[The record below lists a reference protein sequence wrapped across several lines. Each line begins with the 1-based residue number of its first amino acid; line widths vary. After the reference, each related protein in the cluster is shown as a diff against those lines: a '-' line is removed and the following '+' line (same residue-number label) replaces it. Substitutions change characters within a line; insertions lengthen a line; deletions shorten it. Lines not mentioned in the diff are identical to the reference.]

1 MPRLKAAMLG
11 VGIVLASLAAGAS
24 RAEDYPSRP
33 IRVVVGFGPGAVAD
47 VILRVM
53 AARMSQSLGQQLV
66 VENRPGAGSSLGAE
80 YVSRAP
86 KDGYTLLMC
95 TVAQTI
101 NPAMNNLSFDFGK
114 DFAPIALVANAPQM
128 LVAHPSLPAN
138 SIRELIALAKSQPDG
153 VQYASSGAGTMSHL
167 SGVLLNS
174 AAGIKLQQIP
184 YPGSAQS
191 MTDVL
196 AGRVPLMFGPAA
208 TVWANVQ
215 AGKLKALAVTQPKR
229 AAIAPDVPTMI
240 EAGVPGYS
248 AGIWMGLLA
257 PAGTPPEIV
266 DKLSRAANEAL
277 KSKEVLSLME
287 TQGVDPLGGTP
298 AEFARFIDD
307 ELKKWDGVV
316 KAAGIKPL
324 DKSDRAGIRH
334 ERIGIGAADRG
345 RRGDGCVSATTAACG
360 AGDFPTRPIRLMVGF
375 PAGSVADIS
384 ARVLANRM
392 SQILGQQVVVENK
405 PGAASSIAADFVA
418 HAPKDGYTMF
428 QAGLR
433 EHHQCGDQSEAA
445 VRHRQGFRADRAGQ
459 RGHGHP
465 GGALRR
471 SASTACKELIALA
484 KSKPGEIDLRLDR
497 RRHAPHSGRRVAAC
511 SDRDSSSC
519 TCPIRAARRR
529 RPTCSPAASR

>member
-1 MPRLKAAMLG
+1 MPWRPRAA
-11 VGIVLASLAAGAS
+11 
-24 RAEDYPSRP
+24 RAEDYPARP

-53 AARMSQSLGQQLV
+53 AARMSQTLGQQLV

-138 SIRELIALAKSQPDG
+138 NVRELIALAKSQPDG

-208 TVWANVQ
+208 TVWTNVQ

-229 AAIAPDVPTMI
+229 AAIAPDVPTMV

-287 TQGVDPLGGTP
+287 KQGVDPLGGTP

-307 ELKKWDGVV
+307 ELKKWAERRAS
-316 KAAGIKPL
+316 AAGIKATIERQREEFDHARIETARL
-324 DKSDRAGIRH
+324 VGRGAVLARHGLRRRARQSDYPNKP
-334 ERIGIGAADRG
+334 
-345 RRGDGCVSATTAACG
+345 V
-360 AGDFPTRPIRLMVGF
+360 RLMVGF
-375 PAGSVADIS
+375 TAGSSADITRARARQPHEPDARPAGRGREPGR
-384 ARVLANRM
+384 ARAPT
-392 SQILGQQVVVENK
+392 S
-405 PGAASSIAADFVA
+405 PPSS
-418 HAPKDGYTMF
+418 
-428 QAGLR
+428 
-433 EHHQCGDQSEAA
+433 S
-445 VRHRQGFRADRAGQ
+445 RA
-459 RGHGHP
+459 
-465 GGALRR
+465 
-471 SASTACKELIALA
+471 
-484 KSKPGEIDLRLDR
+484 R
-497 RRHAPHSGRRVAAC
+497 RRTATRC
-511 SDRDSSSC
+511 SW
-519 TCPIRAARRR
+519 RR
-529 RPTCSPAASR
+529 RPTSPMRRSIRTCRSTSPRTSRRSRWSTRRR